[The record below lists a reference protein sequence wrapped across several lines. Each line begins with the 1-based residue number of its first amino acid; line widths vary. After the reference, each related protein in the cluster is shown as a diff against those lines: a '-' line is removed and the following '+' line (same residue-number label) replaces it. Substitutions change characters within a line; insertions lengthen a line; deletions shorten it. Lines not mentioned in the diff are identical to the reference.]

1 MEAATLSAEVREQTG
16 TAASRRFRRA
26 GNVPAVVYGHKEG
39 AVAVLLKSEEV
50 QRVVS
55 HRIKMVKLSVGGKV
69 DQMLVKDVQFDVF
82 GDEILH
88 IDFERVA
95 MDELIEVEC
104 PVELAGTSKGAA
116 AGGVLEHP
124 TSDLRISCLPANIP
138 EAIRISVSDLAIGD
152 SIAVRDIKVPDG
164 VTILTDPEA
173 VLVTIRPP
181 LKVEE
186 EEEEAP
192 AEEEGAAAA
201 ADEPEVI
208 GRKKAE
214 GEEEAEGSA

>member
-1 MEAATLSAEVREQTG
+1 MEEVTLSAEIREQTG

-39 AVAVLLKSEEV
+39 PVAVLLKSEDV

-82 GDEILH
+82 GDEVLH

-104 PVELAGTSKGAA
+104 PVELTGTSKGAA

-124 TSDLRISCLPANIP
+124 TSDLHISCLPANIP
-138 EAIRISVSDLAIGD
+138 EAIKVSVSDLAIGD
-152 SIAVRDIKVPDG
+152 SIAAKDIKAPDG

-173 VLVTIRPP
+173 ILVTIRPP

-186 EEEEAP
+186 EEEAP
-192 AEEEGAAAA
+192 VEEEGAAAA
-201 ADEPEVI
+201 GDEPEVI
-208 GRKKAE
+208 GRKKTE
-214 GEEEAEGSA
+214 GEEEAEGSG

>member
-1 MEAATLSAEVREQTG
+1 MEEATFSAEIREQTG

-39 AVAVLLKSEEV
+39 PVAILLKSEDV

-55 HRIKMVKLSVGGKV
+55 HRIKMVELSVGGEV

-82 GDEILH
+82 GDEVLH

-124 TSDLRISCLPANIP
+124 TSDLHVSCLPANIP
-138 EAIRISVSDLAIGD
+138 EAIKISVSDLAIGD
-152 SIAVRDIKVPDG
+152 SIAVKDIKAPDG

-173 VLVTIRPP
+173 ILVTIRPP

-186 EEEEAP
+186 EEAPVEEEEAAVA
-192 AEEEGAAAA
+192 AE
-201 ADEPEVI
+201 EPEVI

-214 GEEEAEGSA
+214 GEEEAKGAD

>member
-1 MEAATLSAEVREQTG
+1 MEDVTLSAEIREQTG

-39 AVAVLLKSEEV
+39 PVAVLLKSEDV

-82 GDEILH
+82 GDEVLH

-104 PVELAGTSKGAA
+104 PVELAGTAKGAA

-138 EAIRISVSDLAIGD
+138 EAIKVSVSDLAIGD
-152 SIAVRDIKVPDG
+152 SIAVKDIKAPDG

-173 VLVTIRPP
+173 ILVTIRPP

-186 EEEEAP
+186 AEEAP
-192 AEEEGAAAA
+192 VEEEGAAA
-201 ADEPEVI
+201 EGPEVI
-208 GRKKAE
+208 GRKKTE
-214 GEEEAEGSA
+214 GEEEAEGSG